1 MLAQRGDSIPSS
13 KISLSA
19 LVSDVFKLLSLSL
32 SLSLCLC
39 LCLSLS
45 LSLSLT
51 HTHTHTPF

>member
-32 SLSLCLC
+32 SRVASCLTG
-39 LCLSLS
+39 SQRA
-45 LSLSLT
+45 
-51 HTHTHTPF
+51 

>member
-32 SLSLCLC
+32 ELRVASQVPKELKTEILVN
-39 LCLSLS
+39 
-45 LSLSLT
+45 
-51 HTHTHTPF
+51 

>member
-32 SLSLCLC
+32 SLSLELRVASQVPKE
-39 LCLSLS
+39 LKTEILVN
-45 LSLSLT
+45 
-51 HTHTHTPF
+51 

>member
-32 SLSLCLC
+32 SLELRVASQVPKELKTEILVN
-39 LCLSLS
+39 
-45 LSLSLT
+45 
-51 HTHTHTPF
+51 

>member
-32 SLSLCLC
+32 SLSRVASCLTG
-39 LCLSLS
+39 SQRA
-45 LSLSLT
+45 
-51 HTHTHTPF
+51 

>member
-32 SLSLCLC
+32 SLSL
-39 LCLSLS
+39 SLELRVAS
-45 LSLSLT
+45 QVPKELKTEILVN
-51 HTHTHTPF
+51 